1 MSSQTLSAMEGGE
14 RIVTLENHII
24 DSQKEV
30 PGASGAFSALLSS
43 IGIAGKIISREV
55 RRAGLIDILGLTGD
69 TNVQGERVT
78 KLDIY
83 AHNLLTRV
91 MARCGQVCGMASEEH
106 PSFLQVPSDLER
118 GRYIVC
124 FDPLDGS
131 SNIDVNAAIG
141 TIFGIW
147 KTRHH
152 PDECTE
158 EDVLQPG
165 SEIVGAGYVI
175 YGSSTIF
182 VYSSGRGV
190 HAFTLDPSIGEFL
203 LSHRD
208 IKTPDRAKIYSCNEG
223 NAYRWNH
230 EGARRYITY
239 LKSEDNAAGKPY
251 SGRYIG
257 SLVADFLRNLL
268 DGGIF
273 LYPADK
279 RKPEGKLRLLFE
291 AAPLAYICE
300 QAGGAASTGWTA
312 IRDVVPKK
320 LHHRVPLII
329 GSRLDV
335 EEAERFIQGQSAT
348 GAPAALERAGS

>member
-1 MSSQTLSAMEGGE
+1 MSSETLSVMEGGE

-24 DSQKEV
+24 DSQREV

-69 TNVQGERVT
+69 TNVQGEKVA

-91 MARCGQVCGMASEEH
+91 MSRCGQICGMGSEEH
-106 PSFLQVPSDLER
+106 PDFIPVPAHLDR
-118 GRYIVC
+118 GRYLVC

-147 KTRHH
+147 RSKHR
-152 PDECTE
+152 PEECTV
-158 EDVLQPG
+158 EDLLQPG
-165 SEIVGAGYVI
+165 TNLVGAGYVI

-182 VYSSGRGV
+182 VYSTGRGV
-190 HAFTLDPSIGEFL
+190 HGFTLDPSIGEFL
-203 LSHRD
+203 LSHRN
-208 IKTPDRAKIYSCNEG
+208 IQTPERAKIYSCNEG
-223 NAYRWNH
+223 NAIRWNH
-230 EGARRYITY
+230 AGARRYVEY
-239 LKSEDNAAGKPY
+239 LKSEENATGKPY

-257 SLVADFLRNLL
+257 SLVADFHRNLL

-279 RKPEGKLRLLFE
+279 KKPEGKLRLMFE
-291 AAPLAYICE
+291 ASPLAYICE
-300 QAGGAASTGWTA
+300 QAGGGASTGWTR
-312 IRDVVPKK
+312 ILDVEPKK

-329 GSRLDV
+329 GSKLDV
-335 EEAERFIQGQSAT
+335 EDAERFIQGQSST
-348 GAPAALERAGS
+348 GAPAALVR

>member
-1 MSSQTLSAMEGGE
+1 MSDKTLSSLEGGE
-14 RIVTLENHII
+14 RITTLESHII
-24 DSQKEV
+24 ESQREI
-30 PGASGAFSALLSS
+30 PGASGAFSTLLSS
-43 IGIAGKIISREV
+43 IGLASKIISREV
-55 RRAGLIDILGLTGD
+55 RRAGLFDILGLTGD

-83 AHNLLTRV
+83 SHNLLAR
-91 MARCGQVCGMASEEH
+91 MMSRCGQVCGMASEEH
-106 PSFLQVPSDLER
+106 PDFMPVSSDLPR
-118 GRYIVC
+118 GRYLVC

-147 KTRHH
+147 RSKSS
-152 PDECTE
+152 PEDCTE
-158 EDVLQPG
+158 KDVLQSG
-165 SEIVGAGYVI
+165 NEIVGAGYII

-190 HAFTLDPSIGEFL
+190 HGFTLDPSIGEFL

-208 IKTPDRAKIYSCNEG
+208 IRTPKRAKIYSCNEG
-223 NAYRWNH
+223 NSYRWND
-230 EGARRYITY
+230 EGMRRFVSY
-239 LKSEDNAAGKPY
+239 LKSENNATGKPY

-257 SLVADFLRNLL
+257 SLVADFHRNLL
-268 DGGIF
+268 DGGVFI
-273 LYPADK
+273 YPGDK
-279 RKPEGKLRLLFE
+279 KKPGGKLRLLFE

-300 QAGGAASTGWTA
+300 QAGGAASTGWERMLDIT
-312 IRDVVPKK
+312 PKK

-335 EEAERFIQGQSAT
+335 EDGERFMQGQPLPGEA
-348 GAPAALERAGS
+348 AAALTGIK